1 MPNEPAPSTYR
12 NTLWLA
18 PAFTVGMLL
27 LVALLLFWYTHTRQ
41 QDFQQHRQQTMQT
54 AVDATAAELSLYI
67 QHLRHNVGLFAQD
80 RQALFQRL
88 VAPTPAGSPS
98 PSEAYDTLQQAIERH
113 FPHHFAFTLAD
124 PDGDLLLG
132 GLDHLIGHGC
142 QRDIRRFAD
151 DHSSHRV
158 AIHSSPD
165 NNPHHFDIMVPW
177 SRADDSTGIFF
188 ISFFVQ
194 DLARML
200 ANAQRPGEQ
209 LILVRADHR
218 QRIEVTADGARD
230 EIPRDKDLS
239 QAELAAITA
248 QAAVTG
254 TLWLLDDL
262 PEEDWLQ
269 SYTDRVEK
277 EALTVFILFTLVA
290 LTLLWFIQRSERA
303 LRNSNRDLSHSL
315 QRLNETRE
323 HLVQSEKLAAL
334 GGLVAGVAHEVNTP
348 VGTAFTATSYLQE
361 EQHKTALALQQGTLK
376 KSELQAFMET
386 AEEGVTIILVN
397 LQRAA
402 ELVKSFKLV
411 ASDQTQ
417 QERRRFAL
425 CEYLDEVLL
434 SLRPKVKHTPHQLTL
449 DCPANLPT
457 GILLDS
463 YPGAL
468 AQIITNLLDN
478 TLIHALDEQ
487 HPGHITI
494 RVQQEQE
501 TVRLEFSDDGC
512 GMDQATVARIFEP
525 FFTRNREGGG
535 TGLGLHIVYN
545 LVTGKLQGRIQCDSR
560 PGAGTRFILTLPIT
574 VGTDNNSSKSNRP

>member
-27 LVALLLFWYTHTRQ
+27 LVALLLLWYTHTRQ

-67 QHLRHNVGLFAQD
+67 QHLRHNVELFAQD

-88 VAPTPAGSPS
+88 VAAPTPGDAPAA
-98 PSEAYDTLQQAIERH
+98 EAYNTLQQAIERH

-124 PDGDLLLG
+124 PTGNLLLG
-132 GLDHLIGHGC
+132 GLDHLIGRGC
-142 QRDIRRFAD
+142 QRDIRAFAD
-151 DHSSHRV
+151 DRSSHRV

-165 NNPHHFDIMVPW
+165 NNPYHFDIMVPW
-177 SRADDSTGIFF
+177 TRVDGSTGIFF
-188 ISFFVQ
+188 VSFFVQ

-209 LILVRADHR
+209 LILARADQPR
-218 QRIEVTADGARD
+218 RIEVTADGARD

-239 QAELAAITA
+239 EAELATLTA
-248 QAAVTG
+248 LANVDG
-254 TLWLLDDL
+254 SLWLLYDL
-262 PEEDWLQ
+262 PDEDWLQ
-269 SYTDRVEK
+269 PYADRVGQD
-277 EALTVFILFTLVA
+277 ALLVFIVFSLVA
-290 LTLLWFIQRSERA
+290 LTLLWFIHRSERA
-303 LRNSNRDLSHSL
+303 LRNSNHDLSYSL
-315 QRLNETRE
+315 QRLEETRD

-348 VGTAFTATSYLQE
+348 VGTAFTAVSYLQE
-361 EQHKTALALQQGTLK
+361 EQQKTAQALQQGKLK

-386 AEEGVTIILVN
+386 AEEGISIILVN

-411 ASDQTQ
+411 ASDQTH
-417 QERRRFAL
+417 QEHRRFEL
-425 CEYLDEVLL
+425 CEYLNEVLL
-434 SLRPKVKHTPHQLTL
+434 SLRPKVKHTPHQLAL
-449 DCPANLPT
+449 ECPPDMLME
-457 GILLDS
+457 S

-478 TLIHALDEQ
+478 ALIHALDEQ
-487 HPGHITI
+487 RPGHIAI
-494 RVQQEQE
+494 QVRQDQDAI
-501 TVRLEFSDDGC
+501 RLEFSDDGR
-512 GMDQATVARIFEP
+512 GMDQETVARIFEP
-525 FFTRNREGGG
+525 FFTRNRDGGG

-545 LVTGKLQGRIQCDSR
+545 LVTGKLGGRIQCDSR
-560 PGAGTRFILTLPIT
+560 PGQGTRFILTLPT
-574 VGTDNNSSKSNRP
+574 NGGTDNR